1 MANKPQLGRDIV
13 TTTFV
18 ELVAV
23 GLFAILAGMND
34 DAGKMLL
41 VIMWGLVLLWMIT
54 HTGQLANMVKAL

>member
-1 MANKPQLGRDIV
+1 MAQQGRDII

-34 DAGKMLL
+34 EAGKLLL
-41 VIMWGLVLLWMIT
+41 VIMWGIVLLWMLT
-54 HTGQLANMVKAL
+54 HTSQLAKMVKAL